1 MKKIMKALLIFVL
14 FLSSAALFAK
24 DSISDTPCNEFDSVF
39 IDSGGNK
46 FVCGGL
52 GNWVKSEIESTDVTE
67 IACDD
72 VGSSFI
78 RKTGQKFICSKNKL
92 WEKTKSSIK

>member
-1 MKKIMKALLIFVL
+1 MKKIMKAILILVL
-14 FLSSAALFAK
+14 FVSSTSLFAK
-24 DSISDTPCNEFDSVF
+24 DSISGTACSEFDSTF

-52 GNWVKSEIESTDVTE
+52 GNWVKSEIEINDVTE

-78 RKTGQKFICSKNKL
+78 RKTGQKFICSKNKF
-92 WEKTKSSIK
+92 WEKTNTSNM